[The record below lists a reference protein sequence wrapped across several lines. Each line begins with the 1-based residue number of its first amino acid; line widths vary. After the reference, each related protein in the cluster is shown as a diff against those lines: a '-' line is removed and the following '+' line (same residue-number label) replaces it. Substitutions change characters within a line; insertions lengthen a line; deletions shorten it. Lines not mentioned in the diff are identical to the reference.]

1 MDYAEAVQQYMPQI
15 ELAVDTFL
23 REAVNWRLERE
34 DLIQDTALLLLE
46 RWDRWLASSTKG
58 IKDMGGYAYRTA
70 TSACRM
76 AARKLGQDAIS
87 VAVQLPED
95 EERD

>member
-1 MDYAEAVQQYMPQI
+1 MDYAEAIQRYMPQI

-23 REAVNWRLERE
+23 REVANWRLERE

-46 RWDRWLASSTKG
+46 RWDQWLASSTKG

-70 TSACRM
+70 SNTCCT

-87 VAVQLPED
+87 AAVRLPED
-95 EERD
+95 EEYD